1 MLLFVQRTVSVR
13 LPREL
18 AKRRL
23 HQLVD
28 SIRKKK
34 QNKEYNE
41 GIRLV
46 RAIEDVAP
54 VQKHHVDAAILG
66 VSCFLKFT
74 TLKTSVDASNLAP
87 QGHQTL
93 VNRLGESV
101 LQKNNAS
108 RILEAMKVHF
118 DCAALQSFCSVMA
131 ERQALWW

>member
-41 GIRLV
+41 GIRFV

-74 TLKTSVDASNLAP
+74 
-87 QGHQTL
+87 
-93 VNRLGESV
+93 
-101 LQKNNAS
+101 
-108 RILEAMKVHF
+108 I
-118 DCAALQSFCSVMA
+118 
-131 ERQALWW
+131 